1 MPKAS
6 LAIVNAYVVTLN
18 PSMPYARAVAVHGN
32 KIVAVGSN
40 EEIRGFVS
48 RKTMIIDA
56 ENGTLVPGLADCHVH
71 MTDFGFLLQSMDLRS
86 IGSIKKMQQ
95 KLRQYSNENPGES
108 WIKGGRWDQERF
120 AEKRLPTR
128 WDLDEAIEDRPVL
141 LNRVCGHIAVAN
153 SKALQLARITKETV
167 VEGGKVDLDGKTG
180 EPSGVLRENALGIV
194 SRLVP
199 KPGLKQLEE
208 ACMLATEKA
217 VEAGLTCVHWMV
229 ESAEEIRVLR
239 KLDSEG
245 KLPLRVRLGV
255 SIELLDKLGNSSLLK
270 EAGEGMVEM
279 GFVKILAD
287 GSLGAHTA
295 ALNEHYSDKHGTRG
309 MLLYSQTTLEN
320 LVLKVHKAGF
330 QLAVHAIG
338 DRAIE
343 AVLKAYEKALKAFP
357 RADHRHRIEHSSVL
371 NPSLIK
377 RMKHIGV
384 IASVQP
390 HFVVSD
396 FWVVSRVG
404 KKRARWVYPFKT
416 LLRKRFVVVSG
427 SDCPVENINPLP
439 GIWAATTQNRP
450 KERLTVDEAL
460 ASYTMNAAYA
470 SFDEDKRG
478 SIEAGKL
485 ADFTLLSESLH
496 SICSNQIKNVIVKTT
511 IVDGKPVYTKKTLPA
526 RASPVNIT

>member
-40 EEIRGFVS
+40 EEIRRFVGP
-48 RKTMIIDA
+48 KTRVIDA
-56 ENGTLVPGLADCHVH
+56 ENGTLVPGLVDCHVH
-71 MTDFGFLLQSMDLRS
+71 MTSFGFLLQSVDLRN

-95 KLRQYSNENPGES
+95 KLLQYSRKNPGES

-128 WDLDEAIEDRPVL
+128 WDLDEAIEDKPVL

-153 SKALQLARITKETV
+153 SKALQLAGITKETV
-167 VEGGKVDLDGKTG
+167 AAGGKVDLDGKTG
-180 EPSGVLRENALGIV
+180 EPTGILRENALDIV
-194 SRLVP
+194 SRRAP
-199 KPGLKQLEE
+199 KPELKQLEE
-208 ACMLATEKA
+208 ACMLAAKKA

-255 SIELLDKLGNSSLLK
+255 SVELLDKFGNSSLLNDV
-270 EAGEGMVEM
+270 GEGMVKT

-295 ALNEHYSDKHGTRG
+295 ALKSSYSDKPNTRG
-309 MLLYSQTTLEN
+309 MLLYSQRTLEK
-320 LVLKVHKAGF
+320 LVLKVHKAGS

-343 AVLKAYEKALKAFP
+343 AVLKAYEKALKTFP
-357 RADHRHRIEHSSVL
+357 RADHRHRIEHCSVL
-371 NPSLIK
+371 NAGLIK
-377 RMKHIGV
+377 RMKRLGV
-384 IASVQP
+384 IASVEP

-404 KKRARWVYPFKT
+404 KRRARWVYPFKT
-416 LLRKRFVVVSG
+416 LLRKGFVVVSG
-427 SDCPVENINPLP
+427 SDCPVENINPLL
-439 GIWAATTQNRP
+439 GIWAAATQNKP
-450 KERLTVDEAL
+450 KERMTADEAL
-460 ASYTMNAAYA
+460 ASYTVNAAYA

-478 SIEAGKL
+478 SVEAEKL

-496 SICSNQIKNVIVKTT
+496 SVCSNQVKNIIAKMT
-511 IVDGKPVYTKKTLPA
+511 IVDGKPVYA
-526 RASPVNIT
+526 RKAIP

>member
-40 EEIRGFVS
+40 EEIRKFVS
-48 RKTMIIDA
+48 PKTRVIDA

-71 MTDFGFLLQSMDLRS
+71 MTSFGFLLQSVDLRS
-86 IGSIKKMQQ
+86 IGSIKEMQQ

-108 WIKGGRWDQERF
+108 WIEGGRWDQERF
-120 AEKRLPTR
+120 AIKRLPTR

-141 LNRVCGHIAVAN
+141 LKRVCGHIAVAN
-153 SKALQLARITKETV
+153 SKALQLAGITKVTA
-167 VEGGKVDLDGKTG
+167 VEGGKVDMDSKTG
-180 EPSGVLRENALGIV
+180 EPTGILRENALGIV

-208 ACMLATEKA
+208 ACMLATKKA

-239 KLDSEG
+239 KLDSES

-255 SIELLDKLGNSSLLK
+255 SIELLDKLGNSPLLK
-270 EAGEGMVEM
+270 DAGKGMVKT
-279 GFVKILAD
+279 GFIKILAD

-295 ALNEHYSDKHGTRG
+295 ALNSSYADKPKTRG
-309 MLLYSQTTLEN
+309 MLLYSQRTLEN
-320 LVLKVHKAGF
+320 LVLKVHKAGS

-377 RMKHIGV
+377 RMKRLGV

-416 LLRKRFVVVSG
+416 LLRKGFVIVSG
-427 SDCPVENINPLP
+427 SDCPVENINPLL
-439 GIWAATTQNRP
+439 GIWAAATQNRP
-450 KERLTVDEAL
+450 KERMTADEAL
-460 ASYTMNAAYA
+460 ASYTVNAAHA

-478 SIEAGKL
+478 SVEAGKL
-485 ADFTLLSESLH
+485 ADLTLLSESLH
-496 SICSNQIKNVIVKTT
+496 SVCSNQVKKSMAKMT
-511 IVDGKPVYTKKTLPA
+511 IVDGKPVYARKALP
-526 RASPVNIT
+526 

>member
-1 MPKAS
+1 MAKAS
-6 LAIVNAYVVTLN
+6 LAIVNAHVVTLN
-18 PSMPYARAVAVHGN
+18 PSMPYARAVAVQGN
-32 KIVAVGSN
+32 EIVAVGSN
-40 EEIRGFVS
+40 EEIRRFVG
-48 RKTMIIDA
+48 RKTRIVDA

-71 MTDFGFLLQSMDLRS
+71 MTGFGFLLQALDLGN
-86 IGSIKKMQQ
+86 IGSIKEMQQ
-95 KLRQYSNENPGES
+95 KLRQYSRENPGES

-128 WDLDEAIEDRPVL
+128 WDLDEAIRDRPVL

-153 SKALQLARITKETV
+153 SKALQLAGLTKVTFV
-167 VEGGKVDLDGKTG
+167 KGGKVDMDGKTG
-180 EPSGVLRENALGIV
+180 EPTGILRENALGIV

-229 ESAEEIRVLR
+229 ESAEEIRVLC

-245 KLPLRVRLGV
+245 KLLLRVRLGV
-255 SIELLDKLGNSSLLK
+255 SVELLDKLGDSSLLK

-295 ALNEHYSDKHGTRG
+295 ALNGHYSDKHGTRG
-309 MLLYSQTTLEN
+309 MLLYSQRTLEN
-320 LVLKVHKAGF
+320 LVLEAHKAGF
-330 QLAVHAIG
+330 QLAIHAIG
-338 DRAIE
+338 DRAIG
-343 AVLKAYEKALKAFP
+343 AVLKVYEKALKTFP
-357 RADHRHRIEHSSVL
+357 RADHRHRIEHCSVL
-371 NPSLIK
+371 NASLIK
-377 RMKHIGV
+377 RMKRLGV

-404 KKRARWVYPFKT
+404 KKRAQWVYPFKT
-416 LLRKRFVVVSG
+416 LLRKGLVVVSG
-427 SDCPVENINPLP
+427 SDCPVENISPLL
-439 GIWAATTQNRP
+439 GIWAAATQNKP
-450 KERLTVDEAL
+450 KERMTAEEVLT
-460 ASYTMNAAYA
+460 SYTVNAAYA

-485 ADFTLLSESLH
+485 ADLTLLSESLH
-496 SICSNQIKNVIVKTT
+496 GVCSNQGKKAMVKIT
-511 IVDGKPVYTKKTLPA
+511 IVDGKPVYA
-526 RASPVNIT
+526 RKALL